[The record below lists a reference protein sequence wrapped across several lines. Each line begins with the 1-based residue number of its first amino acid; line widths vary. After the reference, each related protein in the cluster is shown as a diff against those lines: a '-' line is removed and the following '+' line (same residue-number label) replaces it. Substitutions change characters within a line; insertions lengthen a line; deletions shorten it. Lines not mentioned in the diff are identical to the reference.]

1 MAIVS
6 HRKNS
11 ISSLKDDNGNFINDH
26 EGKAALL
33 YTAFKGRMGVTNRPQ
48 MQFDLSTMININVD
62 LRSLVQPFTKEEI
75 DLLISRLPVDKAPG
89 PDGFN
94 GLFVKKCW

>member
-6 HRKNS
+6 HRKNA

-48 MQFDLSTMININVD
+48 M
-62 LRSLVQPFTKEEI
+62 
-75 DLLISRLPVDKAPG
+75 
-89 PDGFN
+89 
-94 GLFVKKCW
+94 